1 MNKDEIDRYSIGY
14 QALQGHAVMNAS
26 SDEKSKWFN
35 EFIKFKESSNLYS
48 TTTGRISL
56 TKKNGKQAYYI
67 LTQWPYQAPPGDYTV
82 TVYAVRIAR

>member
-1 MNKDEIDRYSIGY
+1 
-14 QALQGHAVMNAS
+14 MNAS